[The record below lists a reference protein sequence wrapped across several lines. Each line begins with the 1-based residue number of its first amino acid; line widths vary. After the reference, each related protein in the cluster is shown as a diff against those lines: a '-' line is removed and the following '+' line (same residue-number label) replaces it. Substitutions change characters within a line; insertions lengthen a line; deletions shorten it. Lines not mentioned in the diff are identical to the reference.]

1 MPSSREEALEL
12 VIVDRIENLQKLE
25 RWDIFMDLDLAFE
38 EIAAD
43 AYERL
48 QRSISTKDLDD

>member
-48 QRSISTKDLDD
+48 QRNISTKDLDD